1 MKSFSKR
8 IFTVLSLTVLGI
20 TGQAM
25 AKEAKATL
33 TLTVSGEVAAGPQW
47 QDANGNKIT
56 SADLKFEEVTGDA
69 NRNLDSKAA
78 SVMMANPVGGV
89 WPATIILAKPTG
101 CKIGTDEV
109 SNDHVQVLLGGEPIQ
124 GEQFDLA
131 DGGVKNIQLRFS
143 QDGSYGD
150 KAGSVSCSDGSMTH
164 SGV

>member
-33 TLTVSGEVAAGPQW
+33 TLIVSGEIAAGPQW
-47 QDANGNKIT
+47 QDANGKKIT
-56 SADLKFEEVTGDA
+56 SADLKFDAVTGDA
-69 NRNLDSKAA
+69 NQNRDSKAA
-78 SVMMANPVGGV
+78 SVMLANPVGGV
-89 WPATIILAKPTG
+89 WPASIILARPTG
-101 CKIGTDEV
+101 CRIGTNDV
-109 SNDHVQVLLGGEPIQ
+109 SNDHVQVLMGGEPIQ

-131 DGGVKNIQLRFS
+131 DGGVKDIQLRFS

-150 KAGSVSCSDGSMTH
+150 KAGSVSCTDGSMTYNY
-164 SGV
+164 